1 MEVSKV
7 CFNLTLGQTVELSLF
22 FFFNRTK
29 YIEYTDI
36 IIRDLTCPK
45 DKLKYYDF
53 PQKFWKNWFITSKYL
68 SVGEWQVTDFFN
80 KFSLQILVTFFYPL
94 QTPQKQVITSLSGY
108 FTFL

>member
-53 PQKFWKNWFITSKYL
+53 PQKF
-68 SVGEWQVTDFFN
+68 
-80 KFSLQILVTFFYPL
+80 
-94 QTPQKQVITSLSGY
+94 
-108 FTFL
+108 